1 MNNDIEKILITK
13 EQIESRVKALGE
25 QISADYK
32 GKDVVLISV
41 LKGAVVFMS
50 DIMRTINTPFT
61 IDFMVVSSYG
71 KGTQSRGDVK
81 ILKDLDTDI
90 KGKDV
95 LIIEDIID
103 SGFTLSKLVE
113 LLKVREPASIK
124 ICTMFDKPSRRHE
137 GITLKGDYT
146 GFEVPDEFIVGY
158 GLDYAEH
165 YRGLPFI
172 GVLKPEII
180 NK

>member
-1 MNNDIEKILITK
+1 MNNDIAKILVTK
-13 EQIESRVKALGE
+13 EQIEERVKSLGE
-25 QISADYK
+25 QITKDYD
-32 GKDVVLISV
+32 GCDLVLISV

-71 KGTQSRGDVK
+71 KGTESHGDVK

-103 SGFTLSKLVE
+103 SGFTLSRLVE
-113 LLKVREPASIK
+113 LLKVREPNSIK
-124 ICTMFDKPSRRHE
+124 ICTMFDKPSRRHKD
-137 GITLKGDYT
+137 ITLNGDYT

-158 GLDYAEH
+158 GLDYAEN
-165 YRGLPFI
+165 YRGLPYI
-172 GVLKPEII
+172 GVLKPEVI